1 MMEQAGLLCKEFSDV
16 EGCVNLLER
25 AADLF
30 HQNGT
35 ADTAALTLDRAAKYT
50 SLSLSLSLLR
60 NSNIAKFNPKYASFS
75 DNIF

>member
-50 SLSLSLSLLR
+50 SHSLSLSLSF
-60 NSNIAKFNPKYASFS
+60 AKFQYSK
-75 DNIF
+75 I

>member
-50 SLSLSLSLLR
+50 YLSLSLFCE
-60 NSNIAKFNPKYASFS
+60 IP
-75 DNIF
+75 I